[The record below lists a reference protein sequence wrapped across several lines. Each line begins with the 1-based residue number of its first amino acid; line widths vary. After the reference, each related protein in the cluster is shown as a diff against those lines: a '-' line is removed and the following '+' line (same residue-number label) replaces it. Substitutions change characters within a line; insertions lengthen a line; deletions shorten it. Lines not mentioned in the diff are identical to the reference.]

1 MEKQAKQLNEM
12 TAKGIKGEDFDKAA
26 AAYREL
32 LEEFEKLNL
41 PRRPQDLIPE
51 VRFRDYDFAAGGE
64 GGALIAQV
72 IKRRENLNQAILQ
85 NRPKTEI
92 ARLRDAWKESVDAL
106 DSKYP
111 TLNAE
116 GKAVPRVALEAE
128 LTIQFRDLDN
138 PAKVTPE
145 KKKEIMKLFTDALG
159 GTAVAGDKA
168 ASLSWFD
175 SLFNGTGRTT
185 DLISTIATFG
195 TGQRKLTMSNLAILR
210 ELAGLID
217 NSQEALISDIHN
229 FGKVRSVF
237 DAQRQAMRDTSR
249 VQQLRVELE
258 DSLGSEGYQAVNR
271 IILDDYADRILL
283 KF

>member
-26 AAYREL
+26 AAYRKL

-138 PAKVTPE
+138 PAKVTLKR
-145 KKKEIMKLFTDALG
+145 KKK
-159 GTAVAGDKA
+159 
-168 ASLSWFD
+168 S
-175 SLFNGTGRTT
+175 
-185 DLISTIATFG
+185 
-195 TGQRKLTMSNLAILR
+195 
-210 ELAGLID
+210 
-217 NSQEALISDIHN
+217 
-229 FGKVRSVF
+229 
-237 DAQRQAMRDTSR
+237 
-249 VQQLRVELE
+249 
-258 DSLGSEGYQAVNR
+258 
-271 IILDDYADRILL
+271 
-283 KF
+283 